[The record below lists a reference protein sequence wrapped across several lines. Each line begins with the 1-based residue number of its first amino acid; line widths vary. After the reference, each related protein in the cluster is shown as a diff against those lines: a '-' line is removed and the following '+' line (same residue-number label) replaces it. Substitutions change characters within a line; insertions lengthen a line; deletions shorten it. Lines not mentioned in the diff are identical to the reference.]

1 MQRAVGMIV
10 KKKTK
15 YVGVAKVNCN
25 IKQGLSP
32 LRGLYRLYYTR
43 EIKDLML

>member
-10 KKKTK
+10 KKMMKH
-15 YVGVAKVNCN
+15 VGVAKVNCN

-43 EIKDLML
+43 KIKNLML